1 MENIKKSLEDLNL
14 KVGTKNMGFEVSD
27 VVYTTTNLNI
37 FKFMDD
43 GNRPVDK
50 KHVNQLKDR
59 LSEKYLRTIIKVN
72 DNMEIID
79 GQHRYNAIKEL
90 NEENEKKGLPLMS
103 IEFIICKNYG
113 IEECCQYN
121 GKSKNWSNKNI
132 TEGGKSLDIEEY
144 KIYDKFVK
152 EFNLPHNVTVGLLTG
167 ITTNAKN
174 SDEFKNLK
182 LEIKDVNES
191 LDNANKIIDIVNTGV
206 IPIGRADQPISV
218 FGLALLD
225 ILKVDGYDHN
235 RMVRKCKEYV
245 EREGRSLRRLTNIT
259 EPLIEFEEIY
269 NYKERRKGTFISE
282 KRKNSYLFKQLRK

>member
-79 GQHRYNAIKEL
+79 GQHRYSAIKEL

-152 EFNLPHNVTVGLLTG
+152 EFNLPHNVTIGLLTG

-225 ILKVDGYDHN
+225 ILMVDGYDHN

>member
-79 GQHRYNAIKEL
+79 GQHRYSAIKEL

-152 EFNLPHNVTVGLLTG
+152 EFNLPHNVTIGLLTG
-167 ITTNAKN
+167 ITTNVKN

-225 ILKVDGYDHN
+225 ILMVDGYDHN

>member
-79 GQHRYNAIKEL
+79 GQHRYSAIKEL

-225 ILKVDGYDHN
+225 ILMVDGYDHN